1 MDSSIIVAIISG
13 IATVLAVIL
22 TNAASNRRVLS
33 QLKESQAVIDTK
45 YAERMKQVEKD
56 TAAIPAIRK
65 DISELQTGFAVHTEQ
80 IKTIQKMVGSKT

>member
-56 TAAIPAIRK
+56 TAAIPA
-65 DISELQTGFAVHTEQ
+65 
-80 IKTIQKMVGSKT
+80 